1 MANPKPSDA
10 KTLMVLGLLQAG
22 PRHGYEL
29 HRIVVAHGAL
39 YADFKKPTLYHLL
52 HRLTVQGAVVVHAEG
67 GTRGRRGERLVF
79 ALTPAGGNKFQ
90 DLLRNALSTYDPAQT
105 TFEMAAAY
113 LPWIPVKEAEALLAQ
128 RRDAIK
134 TRHAEVVSELNH
146 LTGEP
151 ASQRLAARSLATDH
165 ALSLLDAE
173 LAWMERA
180 ARHLASPG
188 GRTTL
193 LERAGPALRRQPVTG
208 NMSSM
213 SLQRSEPS

>member
-1 MANPKPSDA
+1 MASPKPSDA

-29 HRIVVAHGAL
+29 HRIVTAHGSL

-52 HRLTVQGAVVVHAEG
+52 HRLTVQGAVVVHAEA

-79 ALTPAGGNKFQ
+79 ALTPAGSTKFQ

-113 LPWIPVKEAEALLAQ
+113 LPWIPASEAQELLRQ
-128 RRDAIK
+128 RREAIEA
-134 TRHAEVVSELNH
+134 RQVEVVSELDH

-151 ASQRLAARSLATDH
+151 PSQRLAARSLATDH
-165 ALSLLDAE
+165 TLCMLNAE
-173 LAWMERA
+173 LAWMDRA
-180 ARHLASPG
+180 ARHLASPN
-188 GRTTL
+188 GRTTFL
-193 LERAGPALRRQPVTG
+193 ARSGTSTGPNISARPSIST
-208 NMSSM
+208 
-213 SLQRSEPS
+213 RSEPP